1 MDNVLNNVGRFL
13 NNIGVRKIHELLT
26 DQEHDTGEQ
35 SLVNIYTGGTA
46 IVTLLTVFLIRKV
59 RR

>member
-26 DQEHDTGEQ
+26 GQEHDTGEQ

-46 IVTLLTVFLIRKV
+46 IVTLLTVFLIRKA